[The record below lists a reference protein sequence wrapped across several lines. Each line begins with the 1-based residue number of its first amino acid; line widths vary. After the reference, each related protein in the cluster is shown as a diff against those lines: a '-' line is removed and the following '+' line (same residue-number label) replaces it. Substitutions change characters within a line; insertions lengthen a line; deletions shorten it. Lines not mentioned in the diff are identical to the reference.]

1 MSTSTDDFLAH
12 YGVPG
17 MKWGKRSGGSR
28 KETRQAKNAK
38 IHGARRA
45 QEARLRNLQEAEGDF
60 YVARTNK
67 GKDKAEKIMRKRE
80 KDFFTNPDAKT
91 AAKLTSGEKWAV
103 GLTYGLLGASLASS
117 IAASRSL
124 SR

>member
-1 MSTSTDDFLAH
+1 MSTSTDDFLVH